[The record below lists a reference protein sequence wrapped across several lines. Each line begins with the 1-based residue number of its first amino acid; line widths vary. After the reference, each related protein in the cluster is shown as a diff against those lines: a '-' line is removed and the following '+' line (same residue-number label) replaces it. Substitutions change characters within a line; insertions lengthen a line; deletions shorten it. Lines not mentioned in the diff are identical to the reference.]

1 MADRDAPDPP
11 ATGPSGG
18 GDPLAGR
25 EILLGVCGGVAAY
38 KAADLCSKLA
48 QAGAA
53 VSVVMTRGASAFV
66 GATTFEALT
75 GRPVHSET
83 YGPVE
88 HYRGEHIGLAER
100 ADLFVVAPAT
110 AHFLAKAAL
119 GLADDLLS
127 TLVLTCECPQVYA
140 PAMNTAMWES
150 PSVVRNV
157 ATLRGDGHVLVAPG
171 EGWLSC
177 GRVGAGRL
185 ADVAAIVEAVRAG
198 LPAAAA
204 GPVD

>member
-1 MADRDAPDPP
+1 MPDPDP
-11 ATGPSGG
+11 AA
-18 GDPLAGR
+18 DPLAGR
-25 EILLGVCGGVAAY
+25 EVLLGVCGGVAAY
-38 KAADLCSKLA
+38 KAADLCSKLV
-48 QAGAA
+48 QAGAR
-53 VSVVMTRGASAFV
+53 VSVVMTKGAAAFI

-75 GRPVHSET
+75 GRPVRSET

-100 ADLFVVAPAT
+100 AELFVVAPAT

-127 TLVLTCECPQVYA
+127 TLVLTCECPAVFA

-150 PSVVRNV
+150 PAVVRNV
-157 ATLRGDGHVLVAPG
+157 ATLRGDGRALVNPG

-177 GRVGAGRL
+177 GRIGAGRL
-185 ADVAAIVEAVRAG
+185 ADVPAILAAARSALHAVP
-198 LPAAAA
+198 PAA
-204 GPVD
+204 VD

>member
-1 MADRDAPDPP
+1 MPDAAPPPEPPD
-11 ATGPSGG
+11 
-18 GDPLAGR
+18 DLAGR
-25 EILLGVCGGVAAY
+25 EVLLGVCGGVAAY
-38 KAADLCSKLA
+38 KAADLCSKLS

-53 VSVVMTRGASAFV
+53 VSVVMTAGASSFI

-75 GRPVHSET
+75 GRPVHSAI
-83 YGPVE
+83 YGPTE
-88 HYRGEHIGLAER
+88 HYRGEHIGLAAR
-100 ADLFVVAPAT
+100 ADVFVVAPAT

-127 TLVLTCECPQVYA
+127 TLVLTCECPAVFA

-150 PSVVRNV
+150 PAVARNV
-157 ATLRGDGHVLVAPG
+157 ATLRSDGRTIVDPA

-185 ADVAAIVEAVRAG
+185 AEVPTIVAAVRSA
-198 LPAAAA
+198 LPPAPAAA
-204 GPVD
+204 VN